1 VSATALPLSPATLAT
16 IPEALRG
23 RVEHHWQQIS
33 ERMAGANPIANEGL
47 ERETARVLALSDF
60 VAHSCARDAALLT
73 GLVESGDLHR
83 SYEGER
89 YRQALSAQ
97 LQGCLNEAQLGE
109 TLRRFRRREMVRIAW
124 RDLTGHADLVETTSD
139 LSHLADAC
147 IDEALE
153 RLHGWHCGQWGT
165 PCDAAGEPQ
174 RLVVIGMGKLGAHE
188 LNFSS
193 DVDLIFCYPEDG
205 ETRDGRR
212 SISNQEYFIKLGQA
226 LIRTLD
232 ANTAHGFVF
241 RVDMRL
247 RPFGESSALAVSFD
261 AMEEYY
267 QVHGREW
274 ERYAMIKARVVA
286 GDRMAGDELMARLKP
301 FVYRKYVDFG
311 AFESLRGMKAMI
323 AREVQRKGMADNVK
337 LGAGGI
343 REVEFIGQAFQL
355 IRGGREPTLQVR
367 RILTVLEALR
377 GFDLLPDFV
386 VDELVAAYIFLRNT
400 EHRLQEFAEQQTH
413 MLPGDEVGRLR
424 LAFGMGFEAWE
435 PFEKVLRVHMRR
447 VHEHF
452 EQVFAAPQTEHAEGD
467 ELDLTG
473 VWQGTLDDE
482 QALEA
487 LAQAGY
493 ADTAEVYRQLQA
505 LAASRS
511 YRSMSTT
518 GQTRID
524 HLVPLLLGAVGASGD
539 PDQTLLR
546 LLRIIETIG
555 RRSSY
560 IALLVENPM
569 ALSQLVRLCSA
580 SPWIATYLSRTPQL
594 LDELLDPRS
603 LYSPPQRDAVRNEV
617 RQRLMHVDA
626 EDLEAQMEALR
637 RIKQAAVLRVAA
649 ADVMEAVP
657 LMVVSDHL
665 TDIAE
670 VMVEAAFD
678 LAWRHLVARHGR
690 PQCGDRRVCDS
701 GFAVIGYGKLGG
713 IELGYG
719 SDLDLVFLHSEES
732 SGRST
737 NGDKP
742 IDNAVFYAR
751 LGQRMIHILN
761 TRTPAGILYEV
772 DTRLR
777 PSGASGL
784 LVSNVDAFADYQRQ
798 HAWTWEHQ
806 ALVRA
811 RLITGDAG
819 IAEAFEKLRV
829 EILSRRREPEKLR
842 LEVREMREK
851 MRSQLSK
858 GKAGNFDL
866 KQDPGG
872 IADIEFMVQYGVLAW
887 AHEHPRLLQY
897 SDNIRLLERFAL
909 CGLMSGEDSASLC
922 DAYRAYRRRA
932 HHLTLQELPAV
943 VAEGEFVA
951 ERDTVLRLW
960 RELLEA

>member
-1 VSATALPLSPATLAT
+1 MSAAKPPALSSTLARFPPAFHTRLERLWEEVATASEELAAAMGEEQ
-16 IPEALRG
+16 IAVFLR
-23 RVEHHWQQIS
+23 VC
-33 ERMAGANPIANEGL
+33 
-47 ERETARVLALSDF
+47 ALSDF
-60 VAHSCARDAALLT
+60 VAHAC
-73 GLVESGDLHR
+73 
-83 SYEGER
+83 
-89 YRQALSAQ
+89 
-97 LQGCLNEAQLGE
+97 
-109 TLRRFRRREMVRIAW
+109 RREPPLVSWMLADGDTSRAAEVYRRELEARTAGVADEKQLMEVLRLYRRDQMVRIAW
-124 RDLTGHADLVETTSD
+124 RDLIGSADMVETTAD
-139 LSHLADAC
+139 LSGLADAC
-147 IDEALE
+147 LDLALE
-153 RLHGWHCGQWGT
+153 RLYRWHCEQWGT
-165 PCDAAGEPQ
+165 PVNAVGEAQ
-174 RLVVIGMGKLGAHE
+174 QLVVLGMGKLGANE

-193 DVDLIFCYPEDG
+193 DIDLIFAYPEDG
-205 ETRDGRR
+205 ETHGGRR
-212 SISNQEYFIKLGQA
+212 TMSNQEFFIKLGQA
-226 LIRTLD
+226 LIRALD

-261 AMEEYY
+261 AVEDYY

-286 GDRMAGDELMARLKP
+286 GDRQAGDDLMARLKP

-311 AFESLRGMKAMI
+311 AFESLREMKGMI

-355 IRGGREPTLQVR
+355 IRGGREPTLQKR

-386 VDELVAAYIFLRNT
+386 VDELVEAYFFLRNT

-413 MLPGDEVGRLR
+413 MLPGDEEGRLR
-424 LAFGMGFEAWE
+424 LAFGMGFDAW
-435 PFEKVLRVHMRR
+435 PAFERVLRDHMRR

-452 EQVFAAPQTEHAEGD
+452 EQVFAAPQTEHAESD

-482 QALEA
+482 QASAA
-487 LAQAGY
+487 LLQAGY
-493 ADTAEVYRQLQA
+493 VDTAEVYRQLQA
-505 LAASRS
+505 LASSRA
-511 YRSMSTT
+511 YFNMSTT

-524 HLVPLLLGAVGASGD
+524 HLIPLLLGAVGSSD
-539 PDQTLLR
+539 EPDQTLVR
-546 LLRIIETIG
+546 LLRIVEAIG

-580 SPWIATYLSRTPQL
+580 SPWIASQLSRNPHL
-594 LDELLDPRS
+594 LDELLDPRT

-617 RQRLMHVDA
+617 RQRLLHIDS
-626 EDLEAQMEALR
+626 EDLEAQMEVLR

-670 VMVEAAFD
+670 VMVEAAFE
-678 LAWRHLVARHGR
+678 LAWRHLLARHGR
-690 PQCGDRRVCDS
+690 PQCGDARVCDS

-719 SDLDLVFLHSEES
+719 SDLDLVFLHSVES
-732 SGRST
+732 AARST

-761 TRTPAGILYEV
+761 TRTPAGVLYEV

-777 PSGASGL
+777 PSGTSGL
-784 LVSNVDAFADYQRQ
+784 LVSNVDAFADYQRE

-811 RLITGDAG
+811 RLITGDVG
-819 IAEAFEKLRV
+819 IAEAFSAIRSELLTRQRELDQLRRDV
-829 EILSRRREPEKLR
+829 
-842 LEVREMREK
+842 VEMREK

-858 GKAGNFDL
+858 AEAGKFDL

-887 AHEHPRLLQY
+887 AHEHPRLVQY
-897 SDNIRLLERFAL
+897 SDNIRLLESFAH
-909 CGLMSGEDSASLC
+909 CDLMVEGDSALLC
-922 DAYRAYRRRA
+922 DIYRAYRSRA
-932 HHLTLQELPAV
+932 HHLTLQERPV
-943 VAEGEFVA
+943 VVEEAEFVE
-951 ERDTVLRLW
+951 ERAAVLRLW
-960 RELLEA
+960 RALLQV

>member
-1 VSATALPLSPATLAT
+1 MSASSLALSSSSLRDFPLAFHERLQRLWGEYVSALGGGGEALKEEQIAVLLKVWTLSDFIAQSCRRDSLLAGWMLAEGDAPYAEATFRQELTALLAET
-16 IPEALRG
+16 ADEKQLMEALR
-23 RVEHHWQQIS
+23 
-33 ERMAGANPIANEGL
+33 L
-47 ERETARVLALSDF
+47 
-60 VAHSCARDAALLT
+60 
-73 GLVESGDLHR
+73 
-83 SYEGER
+83 
-89 YRQALSAQ
+89 YRRKQ
-97 LQGCLNEAQLGE
+97 
-109 TLRRFRRREMVRIAW
+109 MVRIAW
-124 RDLTGHADLVETTSD
+124 RDLIGSAGLVETTAD
-139 LSHLADAC
+139 LSRLADTC
-147 IDEALE
+147 IELALE
-153 RLHGWHCGQWGT
+153 RLYHWHCEQWGT
-165 PCDAAGEPQ
+165 PYDAAGVAQ
-174 RLVVIGMGKLGAHE
+174 RMVVIGMGKLGAYE

-193 DVDLIFCYPEDG
+193 DVDLIFAYPEDG
-205 ETRDGRR
+205 ETQGGRR
-212 SISNQEYFIKLGQA
+212 TISNQEFFIKLGQA

-232 ANTAHGFVF
+232 TNTAHGFVF

-247 RPFGESSALAVSFD
+247 RPFGASSALAASFD
-261 AMEEYY
+261 AMEDYY

-286 GDRMAGDELMARLKP
+286 GDHQAGAELMARLKP

-311 AFESLRGMKAMI
+311 AFESLREMKAMI

-355 IRGGREPTLQVR
+355 IRGGREPTLQKR

-377 GFDLLPDFV
+377 GFDMLPDFV
-386 VDELVAAYIFLRNT
+386 VDELVAAYFFLRNT
-400 EHRLQEFAEQQTH
+400 EHRLQEYAEQQTH
-413 MLPGDEVGRLR
+413 MLPTDDEGRLR
-424 LAFGMGFEAWE
+424 LAFGMGFDDWPA
-435 PFEKVLRVHMRR
+435 FERVLRGHMRR

-452 EQVFAAPQTEHAEGD
+452 EQVFAAPQTEHAESD

-473 VWQGTLDDE
+473 VWQGTLDEE
-482 QALEA
+482 QVAAAL
-487 LAQAGY
+487 QRAGY
-493 ADTAEVYRQLQA
+493 TDTAEVYRQLQA
-505 LAASRS
+505 LASSRS
-511 YRSMSTT
+511 YLNMSTT

-524 HLVPLLLGAVGASGD
+524 HLIPLLLGAVGASAE
-539 PDQTLLR
+539 PDQTLVR
-546 LLRIIETIG
+546 LLRIVEAIG

-580 SPWIATYLSRTPQL
+580 SPWIASQLSRNPHL

-603 LYSPPQRDAVRNEV
+603 LYSPPPRDAVRNEV
-617 RQRLMHVDA
+617 RQRLLHIDG
-626 EDLEAQMEALR
+626 EDLEAQMEVLR
-637 RIKQAAVLRVAA
+637 RIKQTAVLRVAA

-690 PQCGDRRVCDS
+690 PQCGDTRVCDS

-732 SGRST
+732 AGRST
-737 NGDKP
+737 NGEKP

-761 TRTPAGILYEV
+761 TRTPAGVLYEV

-784 LVSNVDAFADYQRQ
+784 LVSNVDAFADYQRE

-819 IAEAFEKLRV
+819 IAEAFSALRQ
-829 EILSRRREPEKLR
+829 EILTRQRDPEALRRE
-842 LEVREMREK
+842 VVEMREK
-851 MRSQLSK
+851 MCSQLSMAEA
-858 GKAGNFDL
+858 GKFDL

-887 AHEHPRLLQY
+887 AHEHPRLVQY
-897 SDNIRLLERFAL
+897 SDNIRLLESFAL
-909 CGLMSGEDSASLC
+909 CGLMASEESVLLC
-922 DAYRAYRRRA
+922 DVYRAYRRRA
-932 HHLTLQELPAV
+932 HQLTLQERPVVVDEAEFGEEREAV
-943 VAEGEFVA
+943 QH
-951 ERDTVLRLW
+951 LW
-960 RELLEA
+960 RKLLQA

>member
-1 VSATALPLSPATLAT
+1 LHNRL
-16 IPEALRG
+16 G
-23 RVEHHWQQIS
+23 HHWQLLS
-33 ERMAGANPIANEGL
+33 EKLADANPIGPAML
-47 ERETARVLALSDF
+47 EAEAAKVLALSDF
-60 VAHSCARDAALLT
+60 VAQACVRDPALLAD
-73 GLVESGDLHR
+73 LVSSGDLHR
-83 SYEGER
+83 SYSKKH
-89 YRQALSAQ
+89 YRQALAEW
-97 LQGCLNEAQLGE
+97 LQACLNEAHLGE
-109 TLRRFRRREMVRIAW
+109 TLRRYRRREMVRIAW
-124 RDLTGHADLVETTSD
+124 RDLAGHADLVETTAD

-147 IDEALE
+147 IDSALE
-153 RLHGWHCGQWGT
+153 RLHRWHCEQWGT
-165 PCDAAGEPQ
+165 PCDVEGTPQ
-174 RLVVIGMGKLGAHE
+174 QLVVIGMGKLGAYE

-212 SISNQEYFIKLGQA
+212 TISNREYFIKLGQA

-232 ANTAHGFVF
+232 ANTAYGFVF

-261 AMEEYY
+261 AMEDYY

-286 GDRMAGDELMARLKP
+286 GDHQAGAELMARLKP

-311 AFESLRGMKAMI
+311 AFESLREMKAMI

-367 RILTVLEALR
+367 RIFTVLEVLR
-377 GFDLLPDFV
+377 GFEMLPDFV
-386 VDELVAAYIFLRNT
+386 VDELVEAYTFLRNA

-413 MLPGDEVGRLR
+413 MLPSDELGRLR
-424 LAFGMGFEAWE
+424 LAFGMGFGDWAS
-435 PFEKVLRVHMRR
+435 FEKVLREHMRR

-452 EQVFAAPQTEHAEGD
+452 DQVFAAPQTEHAESD

-482 QALEA
+482 QAIAA
-487 LAQAGY
+487 LTRAGY
-493 ADTAEVYRQLQA
+493 SDPAEVYRQLQVMA
-505 LAASRS
+505 SSRS
-511 YRSMSTT
+511 YLNMSTT

-524 HLVPLLLGAVGASGD
+524 HLIPLLLGAVGTSAY

-546 LLRIIETIG
+546 LLRIVEAIG

-580 SPWIATYLSRTPQL
+580 SPWIASQLSRTPQL
-594 LDELLDPRS
+594 LDELLDPRT
-603 LYSPPQRDAVRNEV
+603 LYSPPQRNAVRNEV
-617 RQRLMHVDA
+617 RQRLMHINA
-626 EDLEAQMEALR
+626 EDLEAQMEVLR

-690 PQCGDRRVCDS
+690 PQCGDERVCDS

-732 SGRST
+732 TGCST

-761 TRTPAGILYEV
+761 TRTPAGVLYEV

-784 LVSNVDAFADYQRQ
+784 LVSNIDAFADYQRQ

-819 IAEAFEKLRV
+819 IAEAFERLRA
-829 EILSRRREPEKLR
+829 EILSRGRDLAALR
-842 LEVREMREK
+842 SEVREMREK

-858 GKAGNFDL
+858 AEAGKFDL

-897 SDNIRLLERFAL
+897 SDNIRLLESFAL
-909 CGLMSGEDSASLC
+909 CGLMAGEDSVLLC
-922 DAYRAYRRRA
+922 DAYRAYRRRV
-932 HHLTLQELPAV
+932 HHLTLQEQPVLADE
-943 VAEGEFVA
+943 AEFVA
-951 ERDTVLRLW
+951 EREGVVRLW
-960 RELLEA
+960 RTLMEA

>member
-1 VSATALPLSPATLAT
+1 MSESPVTLSPESLSA
-16 IPEALRG
+16 IPAALRG
-23 RVEHHWQQIS
+23 RVEHHWQQLS
-33 ERMAGANPIANEGL
+33 EKLGEETPINTA
-47 ERETARVLALSDF
+47 EREQEAARVLALSDF
-60 VAHSCARDAALLT
+60 VAQSLSREPALLSD
-73 GLVESGDLHR
+73 LYDSGDLQRKYDKQH
-83 SYEGER
+83 YA
-89 YRQALSAQ
+89 QALAQ
-97 LQGCLNEAQLGE
+97 RLEGCLNEAQLGE
-109 TLRRFRRREMVRIAW
+109 LLRRFRRREMVRIAW
-124 RDLTGHADLVETTSD
+124 RDLAGYADLVVTTAD

-147 IDEALE
+147 IDVALE
-153 RLHGWHCGQWGT
+153 KLHGWLGEQWGI
-165 PCDAAGEPQ
+165 PCDAVGTPQ
-174 RLVVIGMGKLGAHE
+174 QLVVIGMGKLGAYE

-193 DVDLIFCYPEDG
+193 DVDLIFSYPEDG

-212 SISNQEYFIKLGQA
+212 TISNQEYFIKLGQA
-226 LIRTLD
+226 LIRSLD
-232 ANTAHGFVF
+232 ANTAYGFVF

-261 AMEEYY
+261 AMEDYY

-286 GDRMAGDELMARLKP
+286 GDQQAGADLMARLKP

-311 AFESLRGMKAMI
+311 AFESLREMKAMI
-323 AREVQRKGMADNVK
+323 VREVQRKGMADNVK

-386 VDELVAAYIFLRNT
+386 VDELVQAYIFLRNT

-413 MLPGDEVGRLR
+413 MLPSDEEGRLR
-424 LAFGMGFEAWE
+424 LAFGMGFADWTA
-435 PFEKVLRVHMRR
+435 FEKVLRGHMRR

-452 EQVFAAPQTEHAEGD
+452 EQVFAAPQTEHAESD

-482 QALEA
+482 QALAA

-493 ADTAEVYRQLQA
+493 SDTSEVYRQLQA
-505 LAASRS
+505 LASSRS
-511 YRSMSTT
+511 YLNMSTT

-524 HLVPLLLGAVGASGD
+524 HLVPLLLGAVGASSD

-546 LLRIIETIG
+546 LLRIVEAIG

-569 ALSQLVRLCSA
+569 ALSQLVRLCGA
-580 SPWIATYLSRTPQL
+580 SPWIASYLSRNPQL
-594 LDELLDPRS
+594 LDELLDPRT

-617 RQRLMHVDA
+617 RQRLMHIDA
-626 EDLEAQMEALR
+626 EDLEAQMEVLR
-637 RIKQAAVLRVAA
+637 RVKQAAVLRVAA

-690 PQCGDRRVCDS
+690 PQCGDKRVCDS

-732 SGRST
+732 TGRRT
-737 NGDKP
+737 NGDRP

-819 IAEAFEKLRV
+819 IADAFARLRD
-829 EILSRRREPEKLR
+829 EILSRRRDPEQLR
-842 LEVREMREK
+842 TEVREMRER

-858 GKAGNFDL
+858 AEAGKFDL

-897 SDNIRLLERFAL
+897 SDNIRLLESFVL
-909 CGLMSGEDSASLC
+909 CGLMAEEGCALLC
-922 DAYRAYRRRA
+922 DAYRAYRSRA
-932 HHLTLQELPAV
+932 HHLTLQELPV
-943 VAEGEFVA
+943 VVDEAEFVA
-951 ERDTVLRLW
+951 EREGVLRLW
-960 RELLEA
+960 RALLEA

>member
-1 VSATALPLSPATLAT
+1 MSASANLLSPATLSI
-16 IPEALRG
+16 IPEALRA
-23 RVEHHWQQIS
+23 RLEHHWQQLG
-33 ERMAGANPIANEGL
+33 EKLDTANPVGSAPL
-47 ERETARVLALSDF
+47 QAETAKVLALSDF
-60 VAHSCARDAALLT
+60 VALACVREPSLL
-73 GLVESGDLHR
+73 GDLVGSGDLHR
-83 SYEGER
+83 SYGKEHYQNAVTGV
-89 YRQALSAQ
+89 
-97 LQGCLNEAQLGE
+97 LQECLNEAQLGE
-109 TLRRFRRREMVRIAW
+109 SLRRYRRREMVRIAW
-124 RDLTGHADLVETTSD
+124 RDLAGHADLVETTAD

-147 IDEALE
+147 IDAALE
-153 RLHGWHCGQWGT
+153 KLHGWHCEQWGT
-165 PCDAAGEPQ
+165 PCDAACNPLQ
-174 RLVVIGMGKLGAHE
+174 LVVIGMGKLGAYE

-212 SISNQEYFIKLGQA
+212 TISNQEYFIKLGQA

-232 ANTAHGFVF
+232 ANTAYGFVF

-247 RPFGESSALAVSFD
+247 RPFGESSALALSFD
-261 AMEEYY
+261 AMEDYY

-286 GDRMAGDELMARLKP
+286 GDQQAGADLMARLKP

-311 AFESLRGMKAMI
+311 AFESLREMKSMI

-386 VDELVAAYIFLRNT
+386 VDELVEAYIFLRNT

-413 MLPGDEVGRLR
+413 MLPTDEEGRLR
-424 LAFGMGFEAWE
+424 LAFGMGFADWAA
-435 PFEKVLRVHMRR
+435 FEKILRGHMRR

-452 EQVFAAPQTEHAEGD
+452 EQVFAAPQTEHAESD

-482 QALEA
+482 QALAA

-493 ADTAEVYRQLQA
+493 SDTAEVYRQLQA
-505 LAASRS
+505 LASSRS
-511 YRSMSTT
+511 YLNMSTT

-524 HLVPLLLGAVGASGD
+524 HLLPLLLGAVGANAY
-539 PDQTLLR
+539 PDLTLLR
-546 LLRIIETIG
+546 LLRIVEAIG

-580 SPWIATYLSRTPQL
+580 SPWIASQLSRNPQL
-594 LDELLDPRS
+594 LDELLDPRT

-617 RQRLMHVDA
+617 RQRLMQISA
-626 EDLEAQMEALR
+626 EDLEAQMEVLR

-649 ADVMEAVP
+649 ADVMDAVP

-690 PQCGDRRVCDS
+690 PQCGDKRVCDS

-719 SDLDLVFLHSEES
+719 SDLDLVFLHSVES
-732 SGRST
+732 AGLST

-742 IDNAVFYAR
+742 VDNAVFYAR
-751 LGQRMIHILN
+751 LGQRIIHILN

-784 LVSNVDAFADYQRQ
+784 LVSNVDAFADYQSE

-819 IAEAFEKLRV
+819 IAEAFEGIRRD
-829 EILSRRREPEKLR
+829 ILSRRRDPVTLR
-842 LEVREMREK
+842 SEVREMREK

-858 GKAGNFDL
+858 AEAGKFDL

-897 SDNIRLLERFAL
+897 SDNIRLLESFAS
-909 CGLMSGEDSASLC
+909 CGLMAGEDSALLC

-932 HHLTLQELPAV
+932 HHLTLQEQAV
-943 VAEGEFVA
+943 LADEAEFVD
-951 ERDTVLRLW
+951 EREGVLRLW
-960 RELLEA
+960 RALMEE

>member
-1 VSATALPLSPATLAT
+1 MPTAKSALSLPLEHIPPLFHPRLKRLWEDFASTSGETGSEMDEGKVVDTLK
-16 IPEALRG
+16 
-23 RVEHHWQQIS
+23 VW
-33 ERMAGANPIANEGL
+33 
-47 ERETARVLALSDF
+47 ALSDF
-60 VAHSCARDAALLT
+60 VAKACRREPALVGWMLT
-73 GLVESGDLHR
+73 DGNS
-83 SYEGER
+83 SYTADR
-89 YRQALSAQ
+89 YRQELSTKLADVDDEKQLMEALR
-97 LQGCLNEAQLGE
+97 LY
-109 TLRRFRRREMVRIAW
+109 RRDQMVRIAW
-124 RDLTGHADLVETTSD
+124 RDLIGSADMVETTAD
-139 LSHLADAC
+139 LSNFADAC
-147 IDEALE
+147 IELALE
-153 RLHGWHCGQWGT
+153 RLYRWHCEQWGT
-165 PCDAAGEPQ
+165 PVNEAEEPQ
-174 RLVVIGMGKLGAHE
+174 QMVVLGMGKLGAFE

-193 DVDLIFCYPEDG
+193 DVDLIFAYPEDG
-205 ETRDGRR
+205 ETRGGRR
-212 SISNQEYFIKLGQA
+212 AVSNQEFFIKLGQA
-226 LIRTLD
+226 LIRALD
-232 ANTAHGFVF
+232 SSTAHGFVF

-247 RPFGESSALAVSFD
+247 RPFGESSALAASFD
-261 AMEEYY
+261 ALEDYY

-286 GDRMAGDELMARLKP
+286 GDHQAGAELMRRLKP

-311 AFESLRGMKAMI
+311 AFESLREMKAMI
-323 AREVQRKGMADNVK
+323 VREVQRKGMADNVK

-355 IRGGREPTLQVR
+355 IRGGREPTLQKR

-377 GFDLLPDFV
+377 GFELLPDFV

-413 MLPGDEVGRLR
+413 MLPSDDEGRLR
-424 LAFGMGFEAWE
+424 LAFGMGFDDWIN
-435 PFEKVLRVHMRR
+435 FESVLRNHMRR

-452 EQVFAAPQTEHAEGD
+452 EQVFAAPQTEHAESD
-467 ELDLTG
+467 ELDLAG

-482 QALEA
+482 QAAAA
-487 LAQAGY
+487 LARAGY
-493 ADTAEVYRQLQA
+493 IVTGEVYRQVQA
-505 LAASRS
+505 VASSRS
-511 YRSMSTT
+511 YHNMSTT

-524 HLVPLLLGAVGASGD
+524 QLIPLLLGAVGGSAD
-539 PDQTLLR
+539 PDQTLVR
-546 LLRIIETIG
+546 LLRIVEAIG

-580 SPWIATYLSRTPQL
+580 SPWIASQLSRTPHL
-594 LDELLDPRS
+594 LDELLDPRT

-617 RQRLMHVDA
+617 RQRLMHIDS
-626 EDLEAQMEALR
+626 EDLEAQMEVLR
-637 RIKQAAVLRVAA
+637 RIKQTAVLRVAA

-690 PQCGDRRVCDS
+690 PQCGDSRVCDS

-713 IELGYG
+713 LELGYG
-719 SDLDLVFLHSEES
+719 SDLDLVFLHSVES
-732 SGRST
+732 ADRST

-761 TRTPAGILYEV
+761 TRTPAGVLYEV

-784 LVSNVDAFADYQRQ
+784 LVSNVDAFADYQRE

-819 IAEAFEKLRV
+819 IAEAFEQLRT
-829 EILSRRREPEKLR
+829 EILTRRRDPESLR
-842 LEVREMREK
+842 REVVEMREK
-851 MRSQLSK
+851 MRSQLSQGQA
-858 GKAGNFDL
+858 GKFDL
-866 KQDPGG
+866 KQAPGG

-887 AHEHPRLLQY
+887 AYEHPRLVQF
-897 SDNIRLLERFAL
+897 SDNIRLLENFAQ
-909 CGLMSGEDSASLC
+909 CGLMADDESALLC
-922 DAYRAYRRRA
+922 DVYRAYRRRA
-932 HHLTLQELPAV
+932 HHLTLQERPVEAD
-943 VAEGEFVA
+943 ETEFVK
-951 ERDTVLRLW
+951 ERDAVLRLW
-960 RELLEA
+960 RNLLQA